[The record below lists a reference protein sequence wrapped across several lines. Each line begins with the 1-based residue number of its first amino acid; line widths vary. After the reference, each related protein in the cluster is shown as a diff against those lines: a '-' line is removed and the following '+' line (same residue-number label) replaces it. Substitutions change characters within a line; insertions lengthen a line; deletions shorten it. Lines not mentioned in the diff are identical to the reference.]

1 MKNKKVYIALG
12 VICFLLTTSIIIQIK
27 TINNTIKIADPT
39 FEENELRDEVL
50 IWKEKY
56 DNCYKA
62 LEVAEKELESQRK
75 NATQNDTESK
85 EKEELIKQGNN
96 YLGLTDVTGKGI
108 ILTLRDSQTV
118 NKDTL
123 SANDDISNY
132 LIHEID
138 IINVINELKNAG
150 AEAISINNERIIFTS
165 SIMCAGN
172 VVKVNGQKVAAPFE
186 IKAIGIPESLEETL
200 KRPGGICDVLESY
213 KITTE
218 IKKQSNLTIPKY
230 AGVLSYKYLKEVK

>member
-1 MKNKKVYIALG
+1 MKNKKVCVALG
-12 VICFLLTTSIIIQIK
+12 IICFLLTIAIIIQIN
-27 TINNTIKIADPT
+27 TINKTIKIADPT

-56 DNCYKA
+56 DNCYKE
-62 LEVAEKELESQRK
+62 LETAEKELESQRK

-118 NKDTL
+118 NKDTI
-123 SANDDISNY
+123 SATEDISDY
-132 LIHEID
+132 VIHEID

-150 AEAISINNERIIFTS
+150 AEAISINDERIISTS

-172 VVKVNGQKVAAPFE
+172 VVKVNGQKVAAPFI

-200 KRPGGICDVLESY
+200 KRPGGICDLLESY
-213 KITTE
+213 KISTD
-218 IKKQSNLTIPKY
+218 IKKQSNLTILKY
-230 AGVLSYKYLKEVK
+230 TGVLSYKYLKEVK

>member
-1 MKNKKVYIALG
+1 MKNKKVCIALG
-12 VICFLLTTSIIIQIK
+12 VICFLLTTSIVIQIN
-27 TINNTIKIADPT
+27 TINNTIKISDPT

-56 DNCYKA
+56 DNCYKE
-62 LEVAEKELESQRK
+62 LETAEKELESQRK

-85 EKEELIKQGNN
+85 EKEDLIKQGNN

-123 SANDDISNY
+123 LANEDISDY
-132 LIHEID
+132 VIHEMD

-150 AEAISINNERIIFTS
+150 AEAISINDERIVSTS

-172 VVKVNGQKVAAPFE
+172 VVKVNGQKVAAPFQ

-213 KITTE
+213 KISTD
-218 IKKQSNLTIPKY
+218 IKKQSNLTITKY
-230 AGVLSYKYLKEVK
+230 TGVLSYKYLKEVK